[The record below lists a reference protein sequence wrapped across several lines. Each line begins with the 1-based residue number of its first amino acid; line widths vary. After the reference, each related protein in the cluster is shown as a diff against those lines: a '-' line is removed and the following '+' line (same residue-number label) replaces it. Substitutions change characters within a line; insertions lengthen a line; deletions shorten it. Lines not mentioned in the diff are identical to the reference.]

1 MTMSLTERIQ
11 VAMKRKPA
19 ARVIRKVRVFHLT
32 TGEWEEDTDIAL
44 DSRGWIA
51 AVGPGYEGEEVI
63 SGEGLI
69 AVPGFVDAHV
79 HLESSLMTPRRYER
93 MVTAHG
99 VTTAVC
105 DPHELANVV
114 GEAAFAYYLQAA
126 CALKMSLVVRLSSC
140 VPATSLE
147 TSGATVD
154 SGCLRRW
161 REKYPGLGLG
171 ELMNVP
177 GVLFQDPEV
186 MAKLEGAPFLDG
198 HCPMVS
204 GEALNAYL
212 SVGVR
217 NDHECS
223 ALPEARE
230 KLRRGLQVLIREG
243 SAARN
248 LEALLPLLTLE
259 NSGQLAFCT
268 DDRSPLDME
277 ERGHLDAMVRR
288 AIQAGVPPLVA
299 YRVASVSAARGLG
312 LTDRGLIAP
321 GKRGD
326 ILLLSDLENC
336 RIQRVFVGGIPREQ
350 LDQVEENAD
359 FPSEE
364 PFLHTVRCRL
374 MTPED
379 FPLLPR
385 DGRPRPVM
393 GVTDGSL
400 LTERLSLPAD
410 APDVLPVAVVER
422 HGKNGN
428 VGRGLVRGFGLQA
441 GALASSVGHDSHNL
455 CVVGTSPQAM
465 AQAINALRESQ
476 GGFAVVRQDGSCL
489 RLPLPVAGLISLEEG
504 PALATRL
511 RELHQAARELGCPLH
526 DPFLQLA
533 FLPLP
538 VIPHLKLTDKGWVD
552 VDAFRLLA
560 PEES

>member
-1 MTMSLTERIQ
+1 MSIAERIQ

-19 ARVIRKVRVFHLT
+19 ARVIRRVRVFHLT

-44 DSRGWIA
+44 DSQGWIA

-69 AVPGFVDAHV
+69 AVPGFVDAHM
-79 HLESSLMTPRRYER
+79 HLESSLMTPRQYER

-105 DPHELANVV
+105 DPHELANVA

-126 CALKMSLVVRLSSC
+126 QALKMSLVVRLASC
-140 VPATSLE
+140 VPATTLE
-147 TSGATVD
+147 TSGAAV
-154 SGCLRRW
+154 GAPCLKRW
-161 REKYPGLGLG
+161 REKDPGLGLG
-171 ELMNVP
+171 EFMNVP

-186 MAKLEGAPFLDG
+186 LAKLEGDPFVDG

-223 ALPEARE
+223 SLPEARE
-230 KLRRGLQVLIREG
+230 KLRRGIQVLIREG

-248 LEALLPLLTLE
+248 LEALLPLMTLE
-259 NSGQLAFCT
+259 NSYQLAFCT
-268 DDRSPLDME
+268 DDRNPLDME
-277 ERGHLDAMVRR
+277 EGEHLDAMVRR
-288 AIQAGVPPLVA
+288 AIQAGVSPLVA
-299 YRVASVSAARGLG
+299 YRVASDSAARGMG
-312 LTDRGLIAP
+312 LTDRGLVAP
-321 GKRGD
+321 GRRGD
-326 ILLLSDLENC
+326 ILLLSDLEEC
-336 RIQRVFVGGIPREQ
+336 RIQRVLVGGVPREE
-350 LDQVEENAD
+350 LDLAEEGAT

-364 PFLHTVRCRL
+364 PFLHSVRCRP

-385 DGRPRPVM
+385 DGRLHPVM
-393 GVTDGSL
+393 GMADGSL
-400 LTERLSLPAD
+400 LTERLSLPVD

-428 VGRGLVRGFGLQA
+428 VGRGLVRGFGLRA
-441 GALASSVGHDSHNL
+441 GALASSVGHDGHNL

-465 AQAINALRESQ
+465 SQAVNALRESQ
-476 GGFAVVRQDGSCL
+476 GGFAVVDADGSCL
-489 RLPLPVAGLISLEEG
+489 LLPLPVAGLMSQEEG
-504 PALATRL
+504 PVLANRL
-511 RELHQAARELGCPLH
+511 RKLHQAARELGCSLR

-533 FLPLP
+533 FLPLA
-538 VIPHLKLTDKGWVD
+538 VIPHLKLTDRGLVD
-552 VDAFRLLA
+552 VDAFRLLS
-560 PEES
+560 PEEC